1 MVEGGFIIEK
11 CVKGGEMGL
20 KGGGGY
26 KWALHWKRGWINVSD
41 RDTDTPVGG

>member
-20 KGGGGY
+20 KGGGVING
-26 KWALHWKRGWINVSD
+26 HSIGRGA
-41 RDTDTPVGG
+41 G